1 MSAAEALKAGR
12 AAGIRLGI
20 DGDALT
26 LEASEAP
33 SPAVLDPL
41 ARRKASLVAVLRLG
55 DVGWSCGDWLVRS
68 PPGRSPRAAVEHAT
82 LCCPFGTEPT
92 DHGLAA
98 FALLVG
104 SVLLL
109 ASPSLPEVARCGLI
123 PTLFEEMV
131 ARPLKHARWHAVCRL

>member
-68 PPGRSPRAAVEHAT
+68 PPGRSPWAAVEHAT
-82 LCCPFGTEPT
+82 LCCRSEPNLPT
-92 DHGLAA
+92 MLAA

-104 SVLLL
+104 SD
-109 ASPSLPEVARCGLI
+109 
-123 PTLFEEMV
+123 
-131 ARPLKHARWHAVCRL
+131 

>member
-82 LCCPFGTEPT
+82 LCCRSEPNLPT
-92 DHGLAA
+92 MAGCIRAAGRLGL
-98 FALLVG
+98 
-104 SVLLL
+104 
-109 ASPSLPEVARCGLI
+109 R
-123 PTLFEEMV
+123 
-131 ARPLKHARWHAVCRL
+131 